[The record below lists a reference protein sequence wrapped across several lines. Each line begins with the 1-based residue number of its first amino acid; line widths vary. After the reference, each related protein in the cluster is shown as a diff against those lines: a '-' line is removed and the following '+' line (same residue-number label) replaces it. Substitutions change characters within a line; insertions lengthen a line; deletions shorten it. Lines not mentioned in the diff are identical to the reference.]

1 MSIRAYLVCKVEVR
15 ALSQP
20 LCSRE
25 KGGKRKCKVTHIF
38 YKPNKVRGTDG
49 QRSREKDR
57 ETERKR
63 EREKKYSPRALSCF
77 FFFTLITG
85 KSERGKR
92 RRNGTSNE
100 AATCPFF
107 IRSRVRSRIRAV
119 KVRRI
124 VY

>member
-1 MSIRAYLVCKVEVR
+1 M
-15 ALSQP
+15 
-20 LCSRE
+20 
-25 KGGKRKCKVTHIF
+25 
-38 YKPNKVRGTDG
+38 VRG
-49 QRSREKDR
+49 RERK
-57 ETERKR
+57 TERQSEK